1 MNTPS
6 QVSSARRA
14 HFGAHA
20 PRILLLTAALGAG
33 HARAAQAIEAALRER
48 HPDCTIRTH
57 DFWSLMDEGVAAA
70 LQTAYLT
77 LVRSRPELYHRIYRL
92 EQRTW
97 RAILGGA
104 PLPAALVEGL
114 AVLADSTRQ
123 VLEAPGLRTNHA
135 FDRMM
140 LRCFCGAWD
149 NATRL
154 LPGAGSLLRLA
165 IIRSGWT
172 ILARRLDSVLRSFA
186 PDLVIAT
193 QMNPAALLAMCATRR
208 RAAIPALGV
217 VTDFGVHDF
226 WLQPGVDWYC
236 LPHPQVSLP
245 RARANAHALVTGMP
259 LMPAFARPPP
269 QDRARAQLGI
279 ARDAP
284 VVLVAGGGLGLGV
297 TEIAQALLASPARLQ
312 VLAVTGSD
320 AAARDDLRSAG
331 GERLRVWSWTEDM
344 ALLMRAA
351 DVIVGKPG
359 GLTVAEAL
367 ACGRPLLAPHSLRAQ
382 EDFNLRFLHAHRVG
396 GLLSGPALVARV
408 EAMTAARAELECTQ
422 ARAWELG
429 RRDGAAR
436 IATLALDLAE
446 AHRSGRRHAAEQA

>member
-6 QVSSARRA
+6 QVTSARRA

-48 HPDCTIRTH
+48 HPDCAIRTH

-104 PLPAALVEGL
+104 PLPAPLVEGL

-123 VLEAPGLRTNHA
+123 VLEASGLRTNHA

-172 ILARRLDSVLRSFA
+172 LLARRLDSVLRSFA

-226 WLQPGVDWYC
+226 WLQPGVDRYC
-236 LPHPQVSLP
+236 LPHPQVALP
-245 RARANAHALVTGMP
+245 RTRADAIALATGMP
-259 LMPAFARPPP
+259 LMPPFAHPPA
-269 QDRARAQLGI
+269 QDLARARLGL
-279 ARDAP
+279 DPHLP

-320 AAARDDLRSAG
+320 AAAGDTLRQAA
-331 GERLRVWSWTEDM
+331 GERLRVWAWTEEM

-367 ACGRPLLAPHSLRAQ
+367 ACGRPLLATHSLRAQ
-382 EDFNLRFLHAHRVG
+382 EDFNLRFLHAHGVG
-396 GLLSGPALVARV
+396 ELLPGPELVGRV
-408 EAMTAARAELECTQ
+408 EAMTRARGELERIQ
-422 ARAWELG
+422 ARAWALG

-436 IATLALDLAE
+436 IAALALELAD
-446 AHRSGRRHAAEQA
+446 AHQRGHRQAAMQA